1 MNEQEL
7 KQWAWDWAIRLK
19 GDLSRTPGFF
29 REGEQIA
36 QKQKDPLTCAKILC
50 WPVAAYYEYLAGN
63 WNRQRAERQIQA
75 AIDLMRGNH
84 IERI

>member
-19 GDLSRTPGFF
+19 GDLSRTPDFF

-36 QKQKDPLTCAKILC
+36 QKQKDPLTCSKFFVGRLRRIMNTLPGIGTASEQKDK
-50 WPVAAYYEYLAGN
+50 YK
-63 WNRQRAERQIQA
+63 QR
-75 AIDLMRGNH
+75 LTL
-84 IERI
+84 